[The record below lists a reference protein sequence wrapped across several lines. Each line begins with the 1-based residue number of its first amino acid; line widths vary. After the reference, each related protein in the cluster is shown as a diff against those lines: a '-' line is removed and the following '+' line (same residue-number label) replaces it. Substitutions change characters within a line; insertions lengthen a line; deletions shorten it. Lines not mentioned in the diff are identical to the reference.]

1 MTIYLVLLHDGE
13 VTVSAFYI
21 GFEKSFVP
29 KTVTLLHDLDSRTAS
44 LLSKAVCSLQ
54 RRVDRP
60 DDKLPK
66 QEKE

>member
-21 GFEKSFVP
+21 GFEKSSGVIFHGFVP

-44 LLSKAVCSLQ
+44 LLSKA
-54 RRVDRP
+54 RYGHEYETIFTFP
-60 DDKLPK
+60 
-66 QEKE
+66 